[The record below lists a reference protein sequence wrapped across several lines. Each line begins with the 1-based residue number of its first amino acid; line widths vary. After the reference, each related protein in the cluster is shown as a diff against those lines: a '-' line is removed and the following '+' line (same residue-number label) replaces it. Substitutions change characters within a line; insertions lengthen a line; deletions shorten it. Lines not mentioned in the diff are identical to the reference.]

1 MFFSLDGRDSIEIL
15 SEEEGDGR
23 PRPPL
28 REWRIKKEMVEMV
41 DTGEAEE
48 SCSPPSPHMDQSLS
62 KLTETDPKPSFAT
75 NVFEELRKLD
85 SKENE
90 QRQTN
95 DEEEIISLSSDEDE
109 APDYEQ
115 LPIVQLQQVP
125 SDPPEAASAAP
136 VTSASTPV
144 RISQV
149 GLEAPTQ
156 MSPPFSPCGYG
167 STLLGQNRRAVD
179 DTYDSIDYAPPT
191 SRKSQ
196 SQDISDRDAAF
207 EEEELP
213 IIHLQQVPSDPPEEA
228 SPDLSEIAV
237 STPARL
243 VAPTQTS
250 SIRSRRVIL
259 EQRGTN
265 DSIDNRP
272 RSRGSQPQEI
282 VLSDSDG
289 SVTET
294 LETCP
299 NRTVMISEDEDN
311 DRAENS
317 CAEDKDKSDSEN
329 SYVALVR
336 DEREDFKKEDDDI
349 EELLRNSPTDV
360 VTLSD
365 SEQIVTAAPPP
376 PPSDL
381 DMRAALFG
389 ERRRSQSRGQERR
402 SRSRSGEAPLFVIG
416 APRTVREE
424 SESDED
430 VRIVPGRSERTDE
443 NCIQID

>member
-1 MFFSLDGRDSIEIL
+1 
-15 SEEEGDGR
+15 
-23 PRPPL
+23 
-28 REWRIKKEMVEMV
+28 MV
-41 DTGEAEE
+41 DTCEAEE
-48 SCSPPSPHMDQSLS
+48 SCSPPSPQMDQSPY
-62 KLTETDPKPSFAT
+62 KLTETDPKNSFAT

-85 SKENE
+85 SKEME
-90 QRQTN
+90 QRKTN

-109 APDYEQ
+109 APEDEHQ

-125 SDPPEAASAAP
+125 SDPPEAASPAP
-136 VTSASTPV
+136 ALVTSASTPV
-144 RISQV
+144 RISQF
-149 GLEAPTQ
+149 GLEDPTQ
-156 MSPPFSPCGYG
+156 ISLPFSPFRSG
-167 STLLGQNRRAVD
+167 STILGQSRRTVD
-179 DTYDSIDYAPPT
+179 DSYDSIDYAPPT

-196 SQDISDRDAAF
+196 SQEISQRDADF

-213 IIHLQQVPSDPPEEA
+213 VIQLQQVPSDPPEEA
-228 SPDLSEIAV
+228 SPNLSLASEIAD

-243 VAPTQTS
+243 EAPAQIS

-259 EQRGTN
+259 EQRGTAVSDTN
-265 DSIDNRP
+265 DSTYTGP
-272 RSRGSQPQEI
+272 RSQRSQPQEI

-311 DRAENS
+311 DHAGNS

-365 SEQIVTAAPPP
+365 SEHNVTAAPP

-430 VRIVPGRSERTDE
+430 VRIVPGRRERTDE